1 MGSKDGGGGFGNEL
15 DGSFRPCFASSK
27 HPTVIFEIAY
37 LNESMP
43 MLKCI
48 LHAWVTGP
56 SVTQYAIGLKI
67 FSREAPWRLKVRLIY

>member
-37 LNESMP
+37 LNESM
-43 MLKCI
+43 
-48 LHAWVTGP
+48 
-56 SVTQYAIGLKI
+56 
-67 FSREAPWRLKVRLIY
+67 